1 MFDQNKYITLSM
13 RQNALE
19 QMVKRDKHVNVEHLK
34 VLQDNTHELLEQLI
48 SKKEENTHDQ
58 KD

>member
-1 MFDQNKYITLSM
+1 M

-19 QMVKRDKHVNVEHLK
+19 QMVKRDKHVNIDHLR

-48 SKKEENTHDQ
+48 SKKEENNYDQ

>member
-19 QMVKRDKHVNVEHLK
+19 QMVKRDKHVNIDHLR

-48 SKKEENTHDQ
+48 SKKEENNYDQ

>member
-19 QMVKRDKHVNVEHLK
+19 QMVKRDKHVNIDHLR
-34 VLQDNTHELLEQLI
+34 VLQDNTHELLAQLI
-48 SKKEENTHDQ
+48 EMKEENNYDQ

>member
-19 QMVKRDKHVNVEHLK
+19 QMVKRDKHVNMDHLR

-48 SKKEENTHDQ
+48 SKKEENTNDQ